1 MGTLGTGTVGTWGH
15 LKTPGS
21 VLGTGTHLGFRGQEG
36 TLWGQEGTP
45 WARGTP
51 GPWGLSWGQKRDTLG
66 PWGHC
71 GDAVGSVPS
80 RSGRRPGLVL
90 PHPVQHLLS
99 GHHAE
104 PLRGEVRRGGAG
116 PPPPP
121 GAAGCGAV
129 VMGPCPSAVS
139 PCPRRQR
146 PALGEC
152 LARLAAAMPV
162 AFLEPRLNEFN
173 PCSVYSTKSPRER
186 ASECPPAQKASDPHP
201 DPGTPTQP
209 QPPTLTPRVDPTTAR
224 LQDPIFVLKFG
235 APPLTR
241 RDPKTLPPP
250 NFGASLHPE
259 DPKAGPATGYP

>member
-36 TLWGQEGTP
+36 TLWGQEGTL

-121 GAAGCGAV
+121 RGLPGVGRWLWGRVPALCPRVPAGSARRWGSAWP
-129 VMGPCPSAVS
+129 GWRPPCPWPSWSRGSMSSTPAPS
-139 PCPRRQR
+139 TAPNR
-146 PALGEC
+146 PAS
-152 LARLAAAMPV
+152 APV
-162 AFLEPRLNEFN
+162 SAPQ
-173 PCSVYSTKSPRER
+173 PK
-186 ASECPPAQKASDPHP
+186 KHP
-201 DPGTPTQP
+201 TPTPTPGP
-209 QPPTLTPRVDPTTAR
+209 QPNPN
-224 LQDPIFVLKFG
+224 
-235 APPLTR
+235 
-241 RDPKTLPPP
+241 PPP
-250 NFGASLHPE
+250 
-259 DPKAGPATGYP
+259 